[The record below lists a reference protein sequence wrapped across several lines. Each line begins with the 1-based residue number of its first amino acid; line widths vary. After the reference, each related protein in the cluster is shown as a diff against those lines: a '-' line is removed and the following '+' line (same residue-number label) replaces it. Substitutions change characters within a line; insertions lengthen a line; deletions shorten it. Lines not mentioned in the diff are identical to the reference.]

1 MLLWQRRE
9 GGQTK
14 DSAARSFGGDSWVVA
29 GLLQSLLQNV
39 AKRAILM
46 PAASVI
52 ANLLSERTWAVDAE
66 LRGSRARRNFP
77 DASRVWTLFLQCKAL
92 MPNVLGLSP
101 HCSLPCSPVWPQRY
115 KLPRPRVA
123 VPFNN
128 HLHVQRCT
136 AMPFCRQGIPPRR
149 LVWPPYTLDRSLD
162 RSYSGV
168 SRFSAAGA

>member
-92 MPNVLGLSP
+92 IPNVLGLSP

-115 KLPRPRVA
+115 KLPRPRVGWTYA
-123 VPFNN
+123 RHRPPA
-128 HLHVQRCT
+128 LREQPCSP
-136 AMPFCRQGIPPRR
+136 APDCRRT
-149 LVWPPYTLDRSLD
+149 LVHSSL
-162 RSYSGV
+162 RHY
-168 SRFSAAGA
+168 AAS